1 LVSRCVSPSDQNKN
15 PKNYLITKEK
25 KMKKQWF
32 LVTMLSVF
40 VASLVFTSLALAPV
54 AQAKGTDIRIA
65 LKGSGQF
72 PNAKGTAKYRDRGGE
87 REFQVEVENV
97 KALAGKTL
105 SVFANG
111 KKVGSLKI
119 NSLGAGSLNLNS
131 ARGNSVPAIGA
142 GSKVQVKTGAGVR
155 VVSGQF

>member
-1 LVSRCVSPSDQNKN
+1 
-15 PKNYLITKEK
+15 
-25 KMKKQWF
+25 MKKQWF

-54 AQAKGTDIRIA
+54 VQAKGSDIRIS
-65 LKGSGQF
+65 LKGSGQY

-87 REFQVEVENV
+87 KEFQVEVENV

-105 SVFANG
+105 NVLVNG
-111 KKVGSLKI
+111 TKVGSLKVS
-119 NSLGAGSLNLNS
+119 SLGAGSLNMNS
-131 ARGNSVPAIGA
+131 SRGNKVPAIKS
-142 GSKVQVKTGAGVR
+142 GSKVQVKTSAGVL